1 MQKPQ
6 SSEIGTLL
14 LEIGALLMSS
24 GANTNRIR
32 LTMQRIGKSY
42 NFKTDFLITHRAI
55 ILTLKDSEGNVS
67 FNELKQ
73 TYNHIPNFKIVS
85 GLSKLSWQIV
95 EENLSVKTAK
105 AEVKRLKGLPHYPRF
120 IVLSVVAFACS
131 AFCRLNDGNFI
142 EMLFV
147 FIAAFLGL
155 FLKQELAKKKVNP
168 YFNIFIASFFSA
180 TIAGSLGLLLPY
192 KHDNILFITSIL
204 YLIPGIQLIN
214 SISDILDGN
223 TINGIVRAFIGVV
236 VSFAISTGLLLA
248 ILIFNTN

>member
-1 MQKPQ
+1 MDKIQP
-6 SSEIGTLL
+6 SEIGTLL

-42 NFKTDFLITHRAI
+42 KFKTDFLITHRAI
-55 ILTLKDSEGNVS
+55 MLTLKDSDGNVS

-73 TYNHIPNFKIVS
+73 TYNHTPNFKIVS

-95 EENLSVKTAK
+95 EDKPSIKQVNE
-105 AEVKRLKGLPHYPRF
+105 EVKRLKKLAHYPSF

-131 AFCRLNDGNFI
+131 AFCRLNDGNLI

-147 FIAAFLGL
+147 FIAAFSGL
-155 FLKQELAKKKVNP
+155 FLKQVLAKKKVNP

-180 TIAGSLGLLLPY
+180 TVAGALGLMLPY
-192 KHDNILFITSIL
+192 KHDNILLITSIL

-223 TINGIVRAFIGVV
+223 TINGMVRAFIGVV

-248 ILIFNTN
+248 ILIFNII

>member
-1 MQKPQ
+1 MDKIQP
-6 SSEIGTLL
+6 SEIGTLL

-42 NFKTDFLITHRAI
+42 KFKTDFLITHRAI
-55 ILTLKDSEGNVS
+55 MLTLKDSDGNVS

-73 TYNHIPNFKIVS
+73 TYNHTPNFKIVS

-95 EENLSVKTAK
+95 EDKPSIKQVNE
-105 AEVKRLKGLPHYPRF
+105 EVKRLKKLAHYPRF

-131 AFCRLNDGNFI
+131 AFCRLNDGNLI

-147 FIAAFLGL
+147 FIAAFSGL
-155 FLKQELAKKKVNP
+155 FLKQVLPKKKVNP

-180 TIAGSLGLLLPY
+180 TVAGALGLMLPY
-192 KHDNILFITSIL
+192 KHDNILLITSIL

-223 TINGIVRAFIGVV
+223 TINGMVRAFIGVV

-248 ILIFNTN
+248 ILIFNII

>member
-55 ILTLKDSEGNVS
+55 ILTLKDSDGNVS

-95 EENLSVKTAK
+95 EEKLSVKKAK
-105 AEVKRLKGLPHYPRF
+105 EEVKRLKSLPHYPHF
-120 IVLSVVAFACS
+120 IVLLVVAFACS

-147 FIAAFLGL
+147 FISAFLGL
-155 FLKQELAKKKVNP
+155 FLKQKLAKKKVNP
-168 YFNIFIASFFSA
+168 YVNIFLASFFSA

-214 SISDILDGN
+214 SISDVLDGN
-223 TINGIVRAFIGVV
+223 TINGMVRAFIGVV